1 MAMQIVLEH
10 EVKLGSKEYRFER
23 AQVWQS
29 LTYVLLNRHKF
40 SDLFTE
46 VEAVERK
53 EGPGKITRKL
63 RVQMH
68 SGHCIEEALE
78 FFPEDRVITTID
90 SASHNP
96 RSSLEIVIIC
106 DDNDQYALHFT
117 YKEDLKEKAER
128 KLEHPREM
136 QSLIH
141 NAWKLKDEELTAGVL
156 GLLLQENVKSLR

>member
-1 MAMQIVLEH
+1 MTMQIVLEH
-10 EVKLGSKEYRFER
+10 EVKLGSEENRFER
-23 AQVWQS
+23 AQVWRS

-46 VEAVERK
+46 IEAVERK
-53 EGPGKITRKL
+53 EEPGKITRKL

-68 SGHCIEEALE
+68 SGHYIEETLE
-78 FFPEDRVITTID
+78 FFPEDHVITTID
-90 SASHNP
+90 SAAHNP
-96 RSSLEIVIIC
+96 RSTLEIRIVC
-106 DDNDQYALHFT
+106 NDNDQYALHFT

-128 KLEHPREM
+128 KLEHPSEI

-156 GLLLQENVKSLR
+156 GLLLKENVK